1 MMYDLV
7 IDRSMVG
14 QTIGPPGGGFLID
27 LIQTESA
34 SNEPAQA
41 SPDGVWKS
49 VYLQLRGSL
58 DHRDIYCAIPSQN
71 FMNWT
76 GKRKILIA
84 DHSLDYR
91 GDLMVRCVPKD
102 AVFEIS
108 LSDVE
113 LTAKERL
120 ERAKA
125 RQRKELEGKVAA
137 LLRKADKL
145 APAEPAAPPMIEGPD
160 ERERVPVMAEVDK
173 PKTPARRR

>member
-1 MMYDLV
+1 V
-7 IDRSMVG
+7 EKR
-14 QTIGPPGGGFLID
+14 
-27 LIQTESA
+27 A
-34 SNEPAQA
+34 
-41 SPDGVWKS
+41 
-49 VYLQLRGSL
+49 YLQLRGSL
-58 DHRDIYCAIPSQN
+58 DFRDIYCAIPSQN

-91 GDLMVRCVPKD
+91 GDLMIRCVPKD

-125 RQRKELEGKVAA
+125 RQRKELEAKVAE
-137 LLRKADKL
+137 LQRKADKL
-145 APAEPAAPPMIEGPD
+145 ARAEPVPPPMIEGPD
-160 ERERVPVMAEVDK
+160 ERERVPVLASAEPK